1 MNNYGL
7 YIHIPF
13 CEKKCYYCDF
23 ASYVGKEDLID
34 RYIDCLSVELRD
46 KTRGKIFD
54 TIFIGGGTPSM
65 LSTDELLKIKSS
77 IDKIEFAKEYE
88 FTIESN
94 PKSIT
99 REKVKV
105 LKDMGVNRVSLGLQ
119 SSNDSILLDIGRI
132 HTFNDFKE
140 SFQMLKEEGIENIS
154 VDIIYGLPNE
164 TFEIF
169 KKTLKNVVSLK
180 PSHISVYSLIIEEN
194 TPFYYKEKKGE
205 LNLPDPDLEREM
217 NSYLNMY
224 LEKEGFLKYEISNYT
239 KANMESK
246 HNIKYWKSENY
257 EACGVSAHG
266 YIDGVRTINL
276 KGLKEYINSI
286 ETHGHGLESVHI
298 NTREEEIEEYI
309 FMGMRLIEGIDKN
322 DFKKRF
328 EASIE
333 DIFEKEIE
341 KYIKESLLISTD
353 THLRFTEKGLEFS
366 NYVLKDFLLS
376 V

>member
-105 LKDMGVNRVSLGLQ
+105 LKDMGVNRE
-119 SSNDSILLDIGRI
+119 IGR
-132 HTFNDFKE
+132 
-140 SFQMLKEEGIENIS
+140 
-154 VDIIYGLPNE
+154 
-164 TFEIF
+164 
-169 KKTLKNVVSLK
+169 
-180 PSHISVYSLIIEEN
+180 
-194 TPFYYKEKKGE
+194 
-205 LNLPDPDLEREM
+205 
-217 NSYLNMY
+217 
-224 LEKEGFLKYEISNYT
+224 
-239 KANMESK
+239 
-246 HNIKYWKSENY
+246 
-257 EACGVSAHG
+257 AH
-266 YIDGVRTINL
+266 V
-276 KGLKEYINSI
+276 
-286 ETHGHGLESVHI
+286 
-298 NTREEEIEEYI
+298 
-309 FMGMRLIEGIDKN
+309 
-322 DFKKRF
+322 
-328 EASIE
+328 
-333 DIFEKEIE
+333 
-341 KYIKESLLISTD
+341 
-353 THLRFTEKGLEFS
+353 
-366 NYVLKDFLLS
+366 
-376 V
+376 